1 MPPERLFLPDQNTPN
16 LSKTEPQSPRGTG
29 ITRRAFLIGLFL
41 IPLMCFWN
49 EYTEIVAQATDL
61 AAMSLIIAVVFAL
74 FVILLIN
81 FALKRFAPKYALTQA
96 EIMYIYIM
104 QTVSIGI
111 SGIGMMQF
119 LNTFLADVFY
129 YGTPENHWKEKLLPA
144 VRPWLLPKESVV
156 KAYFTGQ
163 SSFWRMDH
171 ILGWLS
177 PIGVWSVYI
186 VVLLGVMLCIA
197 SLVRRQ
203 WADQERL
210 SFPITQLPL
219 EISKEGWATDL
230 FSNRLLWIGFLIPV
244 VLESLASLN
253 YLYPN
258 VPFLPLKPS
267 EPRLDLTP
275 LFSNPPWN
283 GVGTLQLSF
292 YPLVIGLTYFLP
304 LDVAF
309 SLWFFYLFGKFE
321 NVVVTALGYHQPG
334 AGMTAANMPYLGEQS
349 AGAFIMVA
357 LFALFGARHYIKAA
371 AKSLISRP
379 ERRQLRDENEP
390 LPYMLALFGAVGG
403 LLFLMLFGMA
413 IGMSWWVPAIFFGL
427 YYLYVITFTRMRA
440 EAGLPWG
447 FGPYMNVHDL
457 MRAAGGTQAFTSAN
471 IVGLNVLLWQDLDM
485 RTTQMPNHLE
495 AMKIGESTR
504 MNLRHVA
511 AVIFV
516 AIVVGTL
523 ASWAAV
529 LTCYYQYGAATAK
542 VNDWR
547 TYMGKVPWTTL
558 KDWLDN
564 PVRPNLARME
574 GVGVGMLVTAFLLFM
589 RTRFVWWPF
598 HPIGY
603 AVSGTFTMA
612 WLWCATLVGW
622 LLKALII
629 RYGGMSSYRRYLPFF
644 IGLVLGDY
652 ITSSVWAIYGSVTG
666 VHTYRCFP
674 I

>member
-1 MPPERLFLPDQNTPN
+1 MSAEMLPPNPIP
-16 LSKTEPQSPRGTG
+16 SPPMGSPRKARGMG
-29 ITRRAFLIGLFL
+29 ITPRAFLIGLLL

-81 FALKRFAPKYALTQA
+81 FMLKRYLPKYALTQA

-163 SSFWRMDH
+163 SSFWRLDH
-171 ILGWLS
+171 ISGWLS
-177 PIGVWSVYI
+177 PILVWSFYI
-186 VVLLGVMLCIA
+186 IVLLGVMLCMA
-197 SLVRRQ
+197 TLFRRQ

-219 EISKEGWATDL
+219 EISKEGWASEL
-230 FSNRLLWIGFLIPV
+230 FANRLLWVGFIIPV

-258 VPFLPLKPS
+258 IPFIPIKPS
-267 EPRLDLTP
+267 DPRLDLTP

-309 SLWFFYLFGKFE
+309 SLWFFYLFGKME
-321 NVVVTALGYHQPG
+321 NVVATALGYHQPG
-334 AGMTAANMPYLGEQS
+334 ASMAAADMPYLGEQS
-349 AGAFIMVA
+349 AGAFVMVA
-357 LFALFGARHYIKAA
+357 LFALYGARRHIKAA
-371 AKSLISRP
+371 ARSLFSRAQ
-379 ERRQLRDENEP
+379 RRQLDDANEP
-390 LPYMLALFGAVGG
+390 LPYPLALVGAVGG
-403 LLFLMLFGMA
+403 LIFLVAFGMA
-413 IGMSWWVPAIFFGL
+413 IGMSWWVPLVFFVL
-427 YYLYVITFTRMRA
+427 FYFYVITFTRMRA

-447 FGPYMNVHDL
+447 FGPDMNVHSL
-457 MRAAGGTQAFTSAN
+457 MRAAGGTQAFTPADQ
-471 IVGLNVLLWQDLDM
+471 IGLNILLWQDLDM

-511 AVIFV
+511 AVIMV
-516 AIVVGTL
+516 AIVVGTFS
-523 ASWAAV
+523 SWAAV

-547 TYMGKVPWTTL
+547 TYMGKVPWTTM

-564 PVRPNLARME
+564 PMRPNLARME
-574 GVGVGMLVTAFLLFM
+574 GVGVGMLVTAFLIFM
-589 RTRFVWWPF
+589 RSRFVWWPF

-612 WLWCATLVGW
+612 WLWCATFVGW

-629 RYGGMSSYRRYLPFF
+629 RYGGMGSYRRYLPFF
-644 IGLVLGDY
+644 IGLILGDY
-652 ITSSVWAIYGSVTG
+652 ITGSVWAIYGSITG
-666 VHTYRCFP
+666 IHTYRCFP